1 MNAIF
6 PLSTPT
12 YFKPDQPKSNR
23 LEPDDCQLRALAR
36 IAGVLRR
43 TRQAKEAVAQVLA
56 ILHDYLGLLHGLV
69 SIIAAPQ
76 PRMLRVV
83 AIHTS
88 SRLVAKAAE
97 EVRYRR
103 GEGVMGHVLEHS
115 ESVMLERVSLAP
127 RFLDRLALYDPE
139 SPFIAVPI
147 KGPEDDTIGVL
158 AAQPDGRK
166 DVSLPERAHFLE
178 IVANLLSQT
187 VHLMAKLTGSRCT
200 TSERDEPRGNVRT
213 QHGIENMMIGSTPS
227 MRRVFEQIRQVARWD
242 STVLVLGESGTG
254 KELIASAI
262 HCNSPRAR
270 CPLVRLNCSS
280 LPETLLES
288 ELFGHEKGAFTG
300 AVKQRKGRFEQAD
313 GGTLFLDEIGEIELS
328 LQAKLLKL
336 LEDRSIRRLGAVKAR
351 KVDLRI
357 VAATN
362 CNLERM
368 VRQGKFRRDL
378 FFRLRIIEL
387 KVPPLRERGEDVIA
401 LAEHYLALHGRRYG
415 KPELA
420 FSARARALLKNY
432 DWPGNVRELR
442 NMLEQTA
449 LLATG
454 RLVEPA
460 QLALCPELMERG
472 EPCPAPLREPG
483 AALAG
488 EGLKLPELERD
499 LVLRMLDRT
508 DWNVT
513 KSARLLG
520 LTRDMLRYRIE
531 KLGLSRPD
539 RRH

>member
-313 GGTLFLDEIGEIELS
+313 GGTLFLDEIGEIS
-328 LQAKLLKL
+328 PTFQAKLLRVL
-336 LEDRSIRRLGAVKAR
+336 QEGEFERVGGNQTVRVN
-351 KVDLRI
+351 VRI

-362 CNLERM
+362 
-368 VRQGKFRRDL
+368 RDL
-378 FFRLRIIEL
+378 ESEVKKGNFREDLYYRLNVMPIQA
-387 KVPPLRERGEDVIA
+387 PPLRER
-401 LAEHYLALHGRRYG
+401 LADI
-415 KPELA
+415 PELA
-420 FSARARALLKNY
+420 RFLLDKLSSQQGRSL
-432 DWPGNVRELR
+432 DITDCAIEVLKKHHWPGNVRELENCLERSSIMSENGVITR
-442 NMLEQTA
+442 NVLSLAGLDDGGSPSLADDGTLDDRERLIAALEQ
-449 LLATG
+449 
-454 RLVEPA
+454 
-460 QLALCPELMERG
+460 
-472 EPCPAPLREPG
+472 
-483 AALAG
+483 AG
-488 EGLKLPELERD
+488 WVKA
-499 LVLRMLDRT
+499 
-508 DWNVT
+508 
-513 KSARLLG
+513 KAARLLG
-520 LTRDMLRYRIE
+520 MTPRQVAYRIQTLNICMQ
-531 KLGLSRPD
+531 KI
-539 RRH
+539 